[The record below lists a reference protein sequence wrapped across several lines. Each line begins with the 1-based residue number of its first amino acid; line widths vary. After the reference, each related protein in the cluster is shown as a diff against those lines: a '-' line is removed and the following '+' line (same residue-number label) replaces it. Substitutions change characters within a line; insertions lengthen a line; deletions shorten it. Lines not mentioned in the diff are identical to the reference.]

1 MTVPCYI
8 CDKTFVICSSEPAEG
23 NLKNLNTRGAV
34 SMYALKEIGK
44 YSSLLYQALRSST
57 EWSTYRKNL
66 FQELVKVG
74 YDSVPIIVLVG
85 IFTGSVMTLQSAYQ
99 LESAFI
105 PLSTIGAIVSE
116 SILIELAAVI
126 SGLVLAG
133 KVGARVA
140 TELGN
145 MRVSEQIDALESMGF
160 NSVSFLVVPR
170 VLAGILMFPVLYIVA
185 SIFGVGGGLA
195 AGYFSGAVPPAD
207 FLHGARMYFYPWNIV
222 FGFVKSFV
230 FGFII
235 TSIACYKGY
244 FATGGAE
251 GVGKSTTNATVLGCI
266 YILLADFILA
276 VLLL

>member
-1 MTVPCYI
+1 
-8 CDKTFVICSSEPAEG
+8 
-23 NLKNLNTRGAV
+23 
-34 SMYALKEIGK
+34 MYALKEIGK
-44 YSSLLYQALRSST
+44 YSTLLYQALRSST
-57 EWSTYRKNL
+57 EVSTYRKNL

-74 YDSVPIIVLVG
+74 YDSVPIIMLVG
-85 IFTGSVMTLQSAYQ
+85 VFTGSVMTLQSAYQ

-185 SIFGVGGGLA
+185 SIFGLGGGLA
-195 AGYFSGAVPPAD
+195 AGFFSGSVPPDD
-207 FLHGARMYFYPWNIV
+207 FLKGARMYFYPWNVV

-235 TSIACYKGY
+235 TTVACYKGY

-251 GVGKSTTNATVLGCI
+251 GVGNCTTEATVLGCI

>member
-1 MTVPCYI
+1 
-8 CDKTFVICSSEPAEG
+8 
-23 NLKNLNTRGAV
+23 
-34 SMYALKEIGK
+34 MYALKELGK
-44 YSSLLYQALRSST
+44 YTTLLYQALRSST
-57 EWSTYRKNL
+57 EFGTYRKNL
-66 FQELVKVG
+66 FHELVKVG
-74 YDSVPIIVLVG
+74 YDSVPIIILVG

-99 LESAFI
+99 LEFAFI

-140 TELGN
+140 TELGT

-185 SIFGVGGGLA
+185 SVFGIGGGVA
-195 AGYFSGAVPPAD
+195 AGYFSGSVPPAD
-207 FLHGARMYFYPWNIV
+207 FLKGARMFFYPWNVV
-222 FGFVKSFV
+222 FGFLKSFV

-235 TSIACYKGY
+235 TTVACYKGY
-244 FATGGAE
+244 YAKGGAE
-251 GVGKSTTNATVLGCI
+251 GVGRATTEATVMGCI

-276 VLLL
+276 ALLL

>member
-1 MTVPCYI
+1 MYG
-8 CDKTFVICSSEPAEG
+8 FSE
-23 NLKNLNTRGAV
+23 L
-34 SMYALKEIGK
+34 GK

-57 EWSTYRKNL
+57 EFSTYRKNL

-74 YDSVPIIVLVG
+74 YDSVPIIVLTG

-126 SGLVLAG
+126 SSLVLSG
-133 KVGARVA
+133 KVGARIA
-140 TELGN
+140 TELGT

-170 VLAGILMFPVLYIVA
+170 VAAGILMFPVLYIVA
-185 SIFGVGGGLA
+185 SITGLSGGIA
-195 AGYFSGAVPPAD
+195 AGFFSGTVPPEE
-207 FLHGARMYFYPWNIV
+207 FLKGARLYFYPWNVV

-235 TSIACYKGY
+235 TSISCYKGY
-244 FATGGAE
+244 YASGGAE
-251 GVGKSTTNATVLGCI
+251 GVGKCTTNATVLSCI
-266 YILLADFILA
+266 YVLLADFVLA
-276 VLLL
+276 ALLL

>member
-1 MTVPCYI
+1 MYGL
-8 CDKTFVICSSEPAEG
+8 SE
-23 NLKNLNTRGAV
+23 V
-34 SMYALKEIGK
+34 GK
-44 YSSLLYQALRSST
+44 YSTLLYQALRSST
-57 EWSTYRKNL
+57 EFSTYRKNL
-66 FQELVKVG
+66 FHELVKIG
-74 YDSVPIIVLVG
+74 YDSIPIIMLVG
-85 IFTGSVMTLQSAYQ
+85 VFTGSVMTLQSAYQ
-99 LESAFI
+99 LELAFI

-140 TELGN
+140 TELGT

-170 VLAGILMFPVLYIVA
+170 VAAGILMFPVLYIVA
-185 SIFGVGGGLA
+185 SVFGIGGGIA
-195 AGYFSGAVPPAD
+195 AGYFSGTVPTTD
-207 FLHGARMYFYPWNIV
+207 FLQGARMFFYPWNVV

-244 FATGGAE
+244 YATGGAE
-251 GVGKSTTNATVLGCI
+251 GVGNSTTSATVLGCI
-266 YILLADFILA
+266 YILLADFLLA
-276 VLLL
+276 ALLL

>member
-1 MTVPCYI
+1 MH
-8 CDKTFVICSSEPAEG
+8 S
-23 NLKNLNTRGAV
+23 LNE
-34 SMYALKEIGK
+34 LGK

-57 EWSTYRKNL
+57 EFSTYRKNL

-74 YDSVPIIVLVG
+74 YDSVPIIILTG

-126 SGLVLAG
+126 SSLVLAG

-140 TELGN
+140 TELGT

-170 VLAGILMFPVLYIVA
+170 VLAGIMMFPILYIVA
-185 SIFGVGGGLA
+185 GICGVGGGLA
-195 AGYFSGAVPPAD
+195 AGYFSGTVPPAD
-207 FLHGARMYFYPWNIV
+207 FLAGARMYFYPWNLV
-222 FGFVKSFV
+222 FGFVKMFV

-235 TSIACYKGY
+235 TSVSCYKGY
-244 FATGGAE
+244 YAKGGAE
-251 GVGKSTTNATVLGCI
+251 GVGKSTTNATVLSCI
-266 YILLADFILA
+266 FVLLADFILA
-276 VLLL
+276 ALLL

>member
-1 MTVPCYI
+1 
-8 CDKTFVICSSEPAEG
+8 
-23 NLKNLNTRGAV
+23 
-34 SMYALKEIGK
+34 MYALNEIGK
-44 YSSLLYQALRSST
+44 YSTLLYQALRSST
-57 EWSTYRKNL
+57 EFSTYRKNL
-66 FQELVKVG
+66 FHELVKIG
-74 YDSVPIIVLVG
+74 YDSVPIIILVG

-99 LESAFI
+99 LEFAFI

-140 TELGN
+140 TELGT

-170 VLAGILMFPVLYIVA
+170 VLAGVLMFPVLYIVA
-185 SIFGVGGGLA
+185 SIFGIGGGLA
-195 AGYFSGAVPPAD
+195 AGYFSGTVPPDD
-207 FLHGARMYFYPWNIV
+207 FLQGARMYFYPWNVV
-222 FGFVKSFV
+222 FGFVKSYV

-244 FATGGAE
+244 YARGGAE
-251 GVGKSTTNATVLGCI
+251 GVGRSTTESTVLGCI
-266 YILLADFILA
+266 FILLADFILA
-276 VLLL
+276 ALLL

>member
-1 MTVPCYI
+1 MNG
-8 CDKTFVICSSEPAEG
+8 FSE
-23 NLKNLNTRGAV
+23 L
-34 SMYALKEIGK
+34 GK

-57 EWSTYRKNL
+57 EFSTYRKNL
-66 FQELVKVG
+66 FQELVKIG
-74 YDSVPIIVLVG
+74 YDSVPIIILTG

-126 SGLVLAG
+126 SSLVLSG

-140 TELGN
+140 TELGT

-170 VLAGILMFPVLYIVA
+170 VAAGILMFPVLYIVA
-185 SIFGVGGGLA
+185 SITGLTGGIA
-195 AGYFSGAVPPAD
+195 AGFFSGTVPPEE
-207 FLHGARMYFYPWNIV
+207 FLKGARLYFYPWNVV

-235 TSIACYKGY
+235 TSISCYKGY
-244 FATGGAE
+244 YASGGAE
-251 GVGKSTTNATVLGCI
+251 GVGKCTTNATVLSCI
-266 YILLADFILA
+266 YVLLADFVLA
-276 VLLL
+276 ALLL

>member
-1 MTVPCYI
+1 
-8 CDKTFVICSSEPAEG
+8 
-23 NLKNLNTRGAV
+23 
-34 SMYALKEIGK
+34 MYALNEIGK
-44 YSSLLYQALRSST
+44 YSTLLYQALRSST
-57 EWSTYRKNL
+57 EFSTYRKNL
-66 FQELVKVG
+66 FHELVKIG
-74 YDSVPIIVLVG
+74 YDSVPIIILVG

-99 LESAFI
+99 LEFAFI

-140 TELGN
+140 TELGT

-170 VLAGILMFPVLYIVA
+170 VLAGVLMFPVLYIVA
-185 SIFGVGGGLA
+185 SIFGIGGGLA
-195 AGYFSGAVPPAD
+195 AGYFSGTVPPDD
-207 FLHGARMYFYPWNIV
+207 FLQGARMYFYPWNVV
-222 FGFVKSFV
+222 FGFVKSYV

-244 FATGGAE
+244 YARGGAE
-251 GVGKSTTNATVLGCI
+251 GVGRSTTESTVLGCI

-276 VLLL
+276 ALLL

>member
-1 MTVPCYI
+1 
-8 CDKTFVICSSEPAEG
+8 
-23 NLKNLNTRGAV
+23 
-34 SMYALKEIGK
+34 MYALKELGK
-44 YSSLLYQALRSST
+44 YSSLLYQSLRSST
-57 EWSTYRKNL
+57 EFSTYRKNL
-66 FQELVKVG
+66 FHELVKVG
-74 YDSVPIIVLVG
+74 TESIPIIMLVG
-85 IFTGSVMTLQSAYQ
+85 IFTGSVMTIQSAYQ

-140 TELGN
+140 TELGT

-160 NSVSFLVVPR
+160 NSISFLVVPR
-170 VLAGILMFPVLYIVA
+170 VLAGILMFPVLYVVA
-185 SIFGVGGGLA
+185 SVFGLTGGLA
-195 AGYFSGAVPPAD
+195 AGFFSGSVPPDD
-207 FLHGARMYFYPWNIV
+207 FLKGARMYFYPWNVV
-222 FGFVKSFV
+222 FGVVKSFV

-235 TSIACYKGY
+235 TSVACYKGY
-244 FATGGAE
+244 YASGGAE
-251 GVGKSTTNATVLGCI
+251 GVGQCTTEATVMGCI

>member
-1 MTVPCYI
+1 
-8 CDKTFVICSSEPAEG
+8 
-23 NLKNLNTRGAV
+23 
-34 SMYALKEIGK
+34 MYALKELGK
-44 YSSLLYQALRSST
+44 YSTLLYQALRSST
-57 EWSTYRKNL
+57 EFSTYRKNL

-74 YDSVPIIVLVG
+74 YDSVPIIVLTG

-126 SGLVLAG
+126 SSLVLAG

-140 TELGN
+140 TELGT

-170 VLAGILMFPVLYIVA
+170 VLAGIFMFPVLYIVA
-185 SIFGVGGGLA
+185 SIFGLGGGIA
-195 AGYFSGAVPPAD
+195 AGFFSGSVPPAD
-207 FLHGARMYFYPWNIV
+207 FLQGARMYFYPWNVV
-222 FGFVKSFV
+222 FGFTKMFV

-235 TSIACYKGY
+235 TSVSCYKGY
-244 FATGGAE
+244 FASGGAE
-251 GVGKSTTNATVLGCI
+251 GVGKCTTNATVLSCI
-266 YILLADFILA
+266 LILLADFVLA
-276 VLLL
+276 ALLL